1 VDRREF
7 LRWAG
12 RAALGTAGL
21 SALAAACTSGGR
33 NVAPPT
39 SPTAAGSPFDPG
51 TATQAAWTA
60 FGQSLDGQLF
70 RPGDA
75 GYPAAHQLFD
85 PRFDRI
91 HPAGVVGAASEADVQ
106 RSVNFA
112 RQHVMGF
119 AARSGGHSYAG
130 YSTSHG
136 LVCDVGRL
144 SHVSVNP
151 AARTA
156 IVGAGART
164 IDVYAAAAAKSMAF
178 AAGSCATVGIAG
190 VTLGGGQGV
199 MGRKL
204 GLTCDNLVS
213 LRIVTADGAVLTAS
227 PNQHQDLFWACRGGG
242 GGNFGVVTRFTFR
255 VHPLT
260 HLARFFYAWPWSQAA
275 HVVAGWQGWAPTAPQ
290 ELWSNCHLR
299 YAAGSPSIS
308 VSGVYVGSQ
317 WALTTQLAKLKTA
330 VGSAP
335 STDDVSTET
344 YMDLMLLEA
353 GCSGMTVDECHLP
366 TQNPDGKLS
375 RESQVARSDFF
386 NAKLPPA
393 GIQALLHSIESR
405 GDNPQLAGGGGGVG
419 LDAFGGAINSVAADA
434 TAFVHRNSK
443 FLAQY
448 TAHWADGAS
457 QQTIDANVAW
467 LDAFHAA
474 MKASASGFAYQNYI
488 DPTLKDWEHAYY
500 GTNFPRLKKVKGKFD
515 PKNFFRFP
523 QSIPVP

>member
-1 VDRREF
+1 MDRREF
-7 LRWAG
+7 LKWAG
-12 RAALGTAGL
+12 RATLGTAGL

-33 NVAPPT
+33 KVAPPNGP
-39 SPTAAGSPFDPG
+39 SAAGPPFNPG
-51 TATQAAWTA
+51 AATQAAWTA
-60 FGQSLDGQLF
+60 LEGSLDGRLF
-70 RPGDA
+70 RPGDP

-85 PRFDRI
+85 PQFDGI
-91 HPAGVVGAASEADVQ
+91 HPQGVVRAASEADVQ
-106 RSVNFA
+106 RAVNFA

-119 AARSGGHSYAG
+119 TARSGGHSYAG

-136 LVCDVGRL
+136 LVCDVTGL

-151 AARTA
+151 TAKTA

-199 MGRKL
+199 MGRRF

-213 LRIVTADGAVLTAS
+213 LRIVTADGALITAS

-242 GGNFGVVTRFTFR
+242 GGNFGVVTRFTFE

-260 HLARFFYAWPWSQAA
+260 HLARFFFTWPWSQAA
-275 HVVAGWQGWAPTAPQ
+275 HVVAGWQGWAPTAPS

-299 YAAGSPSIS
+299 YSAGSPSIS

-317 WALTTQLAKLKTA
+317 SALTTELAKLKTA

-335 STDDVSTET
+335 SVNDVSTET
-344 YMDLMLLEA
+344 YLDLMLLEA
-353 GCSGMTVDECHLP
+353 GCSGLSVDECHLP
-366 TQNPDGKLS
+366 TDDPEGKLS
-375 RESQVARSDFF
+375 RDSQVARSDFF
-386 NAKLPPA
+386 NAKIPPA
-393 GIQALLHSIESR
+393 GIQALLHSVESR
-405 GDNPQLAGGGGGVG
+405 GDDPKLDGGGGGVG
-419 LDAFGGAINSVAADA
+419 LDAFGGAINAVAADA

-448 TAHWADGAS
+448 TTHWAPGAS
-457 QQTIDANVAW
+457 QDVIDANVAW

-474 MKASASGFAYQNYI
+474 MKPYASGFAYQNYI
-488 DPTLKDWEHAYY
+488 DPTLATWQHAYY
-500 GTNFPRLKKVKGKFD
+500 GSNFTRLTQIKKKYD
-515 PKNFFRFP
+515 PANFFHFA
-523 QSIPVP
+523 QSIPVG